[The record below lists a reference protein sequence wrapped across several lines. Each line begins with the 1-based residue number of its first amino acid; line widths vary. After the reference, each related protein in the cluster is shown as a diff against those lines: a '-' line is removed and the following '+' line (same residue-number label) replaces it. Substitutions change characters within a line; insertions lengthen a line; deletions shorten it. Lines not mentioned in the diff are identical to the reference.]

1 MSGHRPWGELRDRH
15 LATPEARASYEAARV
30 KLDEELAEYKELR
43 TLILAEVAVAV
54 KAIKTGKG
62 SKHYQ
67 HGRDT
72 MREDVLLAID
82 SQTPGV
88 EW

>member
-1 MSGHRPWGELRDRH
+1 MSETTE
-15 LATPEARASYEAARV
+15 ATREAWRVERQIRARV
-30 KLDEELAEYKELR
+30 TAE
-43 TLILAEVAVAV
+43 IAAAV
-54 KAIKTGKG
+54 KAIETGKG

-82 SQTPGV
+82 SLTPGV